1 MALASPFRLLIY
13 MLEYS
18 ELTQADLLKA
28 LLFLQIY
35 EMLTVNEN
43 FRKIER
49 RLDDSET
56 FNFYE
61 LITHDKES
69 FDEYLKF
76 FETIVVM
83 KIPNRFSKEEAELLF
98 GRPSEL
104 LNRHYEVRKYIAN
117 NYRNL
122 DTVLALNSKEK

>member
-1 MALASPFRLLIY
+1 
-13 MLEYS
+13 
-18 ELTQADLLKA
+18 
-28 LLFLQIY
+28 
-35 EMLTVNEN
+35 MLTVNEN